1 MKASEIL
8 IQGKQNIVD
17 LGWAQGDYI
26 VTDED
31 PRNEASKVCGVCT
44 LGACRL
50 ALLGINKTV
59 TPRTDVYLD
68 RVLEVEDYAAYQ
80 DAVDLLEVA
89 TGDYDVAG
97 WNDKVHRTRDDV
109 LAVFDAAIAAA
120 KRNEE

>member
-8 IQGKQNIVD
+8 ERGKQNIVD

-26 VTDED
+26 VTSGD
-31 PRNEASKVCGVCT
+31 PRNDDAKVCGVCT

-50 ALLGINKTV
+50 ALLDIDEV
-59 TPRTDVYLD
+59 TPKTDVYLD
-68 RVLEVEDYAAYQ
+68 RVLEHDEYAAYS
-80 DAVDLLEVA
+80 DAVDLLEIA
-89 TGDYDVAG
+89 TGEYDVAG
-97 WNDKVHRTRDDV
+97 WNDKVHRTRDEV

>member
-8 IQGKQNIVD
+8 IRGKQNIVD

-31 PRNEASKVCGVCT
+31 PRNATAKVCGVCT

-50 ALLGINKTV
+50 ALLGIKEV
-59 TPRTDVYLD
+59 TPRTDVFLD
-68 RVLEVEDYAAYQ
+68 RVIEAEEYAAYQ
-80 DAVDLLEVA
+80 DAIDLLEVA

-109 LAVFDAAIAAA
+109 LNVFDAAIAAA